1 MSALHL
7 RHQHRPVRPMRPY
20 EQAAIPTVTLPARC
34 ECGARATHTVAFIQ
48 FNSSGA
54 AFTNYLHVCSDCA
67 AIMSAED
74 TVTRIQ

>member
-1 MSALHL
+1 VAL
-7 RHQHRPVRPMRPY
+7 VS
-20 EQAAIPTVTLPARC
+20 VPAFIRC
-34 ECGARATHTVAFIQ
+34 ECGARATHTVAFVQ

-54 AFTNYLHVCSDCA
+54 SFTNHLHVCSDCA